1 MEEVD
6 LMKAS
11 IEESSGIQLHE
22 LPNPFEDGSVFVD
35 GVALLEMIEKAL
47 LNGVFIKMNCI
58 DGEKREYIEGN
69 YEIVCA
75 AGNDSVIRIQIDEDC
90 PAIVS
95 E

>member
-11 IEESSGIQLHE
+11 IEECNDVQLHE

-69 YEIVCA
+69 YEIICEA
-75 AGNDSVIRIQIDEDC
+75 ENYSTIRIQIDKYN